1 MWHTVRAQI
10 GFRSGRAVALLTA
23 LVVAVT
29 SFTVLTATAGRQ
41 RLEVR
46 GTVAANSRGAYD
58 LLVRPPG
65 ARSRLET
72 QQKLVSA
79 TALSDLQGGISE
91 KQWQRIL
98 KVPGVQAAAPVA
110 VVGYLPSTVH
120 LPVDVSKFVRPGG
133 QAQLW
138 RLKPEL
144 ISERGLTTV
153 PAESSYL
160 YVTPQRLDHPKGGQ
174 AGSGRGAELSGQID
188 LVGADGER
196 RQVCSVATGNDPK
209 TNRAEGLV
217 PTCGSTHSRNNV
229 NQPGAASP
237 KATGTGIDPPAG
249 IGYVTWR
256 FPYLV
261 AAVDPVQEARLVGLD
276 KAVLEG
282 SYFAPDQKTA
292 VVERDG
298 SRFADIPVLLADRSP
313 VEEKLRVE
321 VEELSPEAAEHIS
334 SGENSGTLARS
345 LPGAPAQRS
354 HRVEFTSDAAY
365 DAMSRGLGQK
375 DPSPGEP
382 FAWSNL
388 SYFLSASPVKYA
400 ASGDRLAARSTPQ
413 GPMLEPDLGEGELG
427 DGSDL
432 GDTAVR
438 SLDQHVSHMYVGSN
452 TTDEPMPLIKPIG
465 RFDPDRL
472 TAEQSRL
479 GAVPLETFF
488 PPQAEGADAASK
500 AALKGKSLLPNG
512 NVAGLLSV
520 APSMITTL
528 SSLPL
533 FHDSRQ
539 FSGINRQGGVNAA
552 KPISVIR
559 VRLDGTLGTDALSR
573 ERVRLA
579 AEQIRTRTGLAVDIT
594 MGSSPTA
601 VDVVNPAGK
610 YGRPQL
616 TLRQMW
622 SRKGVATAIAD
633 AVDRKSLVLFLLV
646 LAVCALFVT
655 GATSAAVRSRRTEL
669 GVLACVGWPARK
681 LFALI
686 LAEVVT
692 IGAVA
697 GLVGAVL
704 AVPAGAL
711 AGVEVQWSRALLA
724 IPAAVVLAALA
735 SLWPALQSARSH
747 PGEAIRP
754 SVSARAHRTKVTG
767 VSSLAWA
774 NVRRV
779 PGRTALGA
787 MALAG
792 GVAALVILIGIGAAF
807 EGEVAGSLLGNAVTV
822 QVRTTDYVAAA
833 ITAFLGA
840 ASVADVLYTNI
851 RDRAAEYALLR
862 ATGWPDSSLTRLVL
876 SEAALTATAG
886 AVSGAGLALCACS
899 ALTGGYSPVLGWV
912 AAAVAGAA
920 VLTTVACA
928 ALPARTLRTGSTAQ
942 TLAEEE

>member
-1 MWHTVRAQI
+1 M
-10 GFRSGRAVALLTA
+10 ALLIA

-41 RLEVR
+41 RLEVQ

-65 ARSRLET
+65 ARSALET

-91 KQWQRIL
+91 EQWRRIL
-98 KVPGVQAAAPVA
+98 KIPGIRAAAPVA

-120 LPVDVSKFVRPGG
+120 LPVDVSKSVRPGG
-133 QAQLW
+133 KAQLW

-144 ISERGLTTV
+144 ISERGLTKV

-160 YVTPQRLDHPKGGQ
+160 YVAPQRLDHPKSASGKGG
-174 AGSGRGAELSGQID
+174 ELSGQID

-196 RQVCSVATGNDPK
+196 REVCSVATGNDPK

-217 PTCGSTHSRNNV
+217 PTCGSTHARNNV
-229 NQPGAASP
+229 NEPGGASP
-237 KATGTGIDPPAG
+237 KATGTDVPPAG

-276 KAVLEG
+276 KAVVEG

-321 VEELSPEAAEHIS
+321 VEELSPEAAAHIS

-345 LPGAPAQRS
+345 LPDAPALRS
-354 HRVEFTSDAAY
+354 HSVEFTSDAAY
-365 DAMSRGLGQK
+365 DAMTRGLGQEERA
-375 DPSPGEP
+375 PGEP

-388 SYFLSASPVKYA
+388 SYYLSASPVTYES
-400 ASGDRLAARSTPQ
+400 SGDQLAARPVRQ
-413 GPMLEPDLGEGELG
+413 GPLLEPDLGEGELG

-472 TAEQSRL
+472 TAGQSHF

-533 FHDSRQ
+533 LHDPEQ
-539 FSGINRQGGVNAA
+539 FSGISLQGGVNAA
-552 KPISVIR
+552 EPISAIR

-579 AEQIRTRTGLAVDIT
+579 AEQIRNRTGLAVDIT

-601 VDVVNPAGK
+601 VDVVDPAGK
-610 YGRPQL
+610 FGRPAL
-616 TLRQMW
+616 TLSQMW

-633 AVDRKSLVLFLLV
+633 AVDRKSLILFLLV

-669 GVLACVGWPARK
+669 GVLACVGWPARR
-681 LFALI
+681 LFALV

-692 IGAVA
+692 IGAAA

-711 AGVEVQWSRALLA
+711 AGVEVRWSRALLA
-724 IPAAVVLAALA
+724 IPAAVGLAALA

-767 VSSLAWA
+767 VPSLAWA

-787 MALAG
+787 TALAG

-807 EGEVAGSLLGNAVTV
+807 QGEVAGSLLGNAVTV

-833 ITAFLGA
+833 ITALLGA

-851 RDRAAEYALLR
+851 RDRAAEYAVLR
-862 ATGWPDSSLTRLVL
+862 ATGWPDGSLTRLVL
-876 SEAALTATAG
+876 GEAALTATAG
-886 AVSGAGLALCACS
+886 AVLGAGLALAACS
-899 ALTGGYSPVLGWV
+899 ALTGGYLPVLGWV
-912 AAAVAGAA
+912 AGAVAVGA

>member
-1 MWHTVRAQI
+1 M
-10 GFRSGRAVALLTA
+10 ALLVA

-29 SFTVLTATAGRQ
+29 SFTVLTATADRQ

-58 LLVRPPG
+58 LLVRPAG
-65 ARSRLET
+65 ARSQLET

-98 KVPGVQAAAPVA
+98 KIPGVRVAAPVA
-110 VVGYLPSTVH
+110 VVGYMPSTVH

-133 QAQLW
+133 KAQLW

-144 ISERGLTTV
+144 ISERGLTKV
-153 PAESSYL
+153 PAANSYL
-160 YVTPQRLDHPKGGQ
+160 YVTPQRLDHPKS
-174 AGSGRGAELSGQID
+174 ASGKGTELSGQID
-188 LVGADGER
+188 LVGADGGR
-196 RQVCSVATGNDPK
+196 REVCSVATGNDPK

-217 PTCGSTHSRNNV
+217 PTCGSTHARNNV
-229 NQPGAASP
+229 NEPGAASP
-237 KATGTGIDPPAG
+237 AATGTDVPPAG

-276 KAVLEG
+276 KAVVDG

-313 VEEKLRVE
+313 VDEKLRVE
-321 VEELSPEAAEHIS
+321 VEELSPEAAAHIS

-345 LPGAPAQRS
+345 LPGAPAVRS
-354 HRVEFTSDAAY
+354 HSVEFTSDAAY
-365 DAMSRGLGQK
+365 DAMTRGLGQEE
-375 DPSPGEP
+375 PSPGEP

-388 SYFLSASPVKYA
+388 SYYLSASPVTYA
-400 ASGDRLAARSTPQ
+400 SSGGRLAARPVRQ
-413 GPMLEPDLGEGELG
+413 GPLLEPDLGEGRLG

-452 TTDEPMPLIKPIG
+452 STDEPMPLIKPVG

-472 TAEQSRL
+472 TAGQSHF

-488 PPQAEGADAASK
+488 PPQAEGADAESR
-500 AALKGKSLLPNG
+500 AALKGKPLLPNG

-533 FHDSRQ
+533 LHDSEQ
-539 FSGINRQGGVNAA
+539 FSGISPQGGVNAA
-552 KPISVIR
+552 KPISAIR

-594 MGSSPTA
+594 MGSSPSA
-601 VDVVNPAGK
+601 VDVVDPAGK
-610 YGRPQL
+610 SGRPTL
-616 TLRQMW
+616 TFRQMW

-646 LAVCALFVT
+646 LGVCALFVT

-681 LFALI
+681 LFALV

-692 IGAVA
+692 IGAAA
-697 GLVGAVL
+697 GLAGAVL

-711 AGVEVQWSRALLA
+711 AGVDVRWSRALLA
-724 IPAAVVLAALA
+724 LPAAVALAALA

-767 VSSLAWA
+767 VPSLAWA

-792 GVAALVILIGIGAAF
+792 GVAALVMLIGIGAAF
-807 EGEVAGSLLGNAVTV
+807 QGEVAGSLLGNAVTV
-822 QVRTTDYVAAA
+822 QVRTTDYVAAV
-833 ITAFLGA
+833 ITALLGA

-862 ATGWPDSSLTRLVL
+862 ATGWPDGSLTRLVL
-876 SEAALTATAG
+876 GEAALTATAG
-886 AVSGAGLALCACS
+886 AVLGAGLAVAACS

-920 VLTTVACA
+920 VLITVACA